1 MKLLLAVDGSEFTQ
15 RMLTWLADHQKLLVE
30 GADIEAL
37 TVVPALPAHVKR
49 HLDGPTED
57 EYYRDRAEE
66 VLRPVAEFGRS
77 RGWRLT
83 TRSAVGRPAP
93 TIAAAA
99 QAGGSELVVMG
110 SHGHTPLG
118 SVVLGSVAQG
128 VLGSCK
134 VPTLIVR

>member
-15 RMLTWLADHQKLLVE
+15 RMLAWLADHQKLLVD

-37 TVVPALPAHVKR
+37 TVVPELPVHVRR
-49 HLDGPTED
+49 HLDRATED
-57 EYYRDRAEE
+57 EYYRDRADE
-66 VLRPVAEFGRS
+66 VLKPVADFGRS

-83 TRSAVGRPAP
+83 TRSAVGRPAQVIAD
-93 TIAAAA
+93 TAAATR
-99 QAGGSELVVMG
+99 SDLVVMG

-118 SVVLGSVAQG
+118 SVVIGSVAQG